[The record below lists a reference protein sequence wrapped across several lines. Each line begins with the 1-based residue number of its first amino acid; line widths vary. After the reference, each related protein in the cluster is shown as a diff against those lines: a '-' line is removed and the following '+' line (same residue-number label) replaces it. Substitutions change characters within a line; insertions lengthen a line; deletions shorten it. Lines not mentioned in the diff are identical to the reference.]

1 MHLISNKKV
10 LKKTSIQILF
20 VPLSYRIRISTSC
33 SNISINKYNQK
44 FCKMS
49 IKHHYLPQF
58 YLKGFVNKGEKLH
71 YCRKQY
77 ETYRDSST
85 AGIYYENNLNNI
97 DLGEYGQI
105 DLEKDFFFEKDNR
118 YALAFSDMRNK
129 YGYDIN
135 AMPFQTKADIVEFV
149 LGLYWRVPNGYSH
162 VKELIDN
169 DGLLTGDIHLY
180 NSKTNKYCKDE
191 DIPDI
196 VLDIKSKLENQKAF
210 MPLFYDENVRKH
222 DWQNLNDKFYIWE
235 TSKPMIIGDIPYIP
249 IKSECKRGKILE
261 EFIIPLDR
269 NHLLVYALNK
279 PTFFEEN
286 LYQAINLSIIDG
298 ASEKISCNDI
308 DFLKKEMQFAKNRIE
323 RLKVMGFKNVARY
336 LASFLHFQ
344 SDFKTYEDFVKWHT
358 EGRFTETS
366 TDYFS
371 SRGL

>member
-1 MHLISNKKV
+1 
-10 LKKTSIQILF
+10 
-20 VPLSYRIRISTSC
+20 
-33 SNISINKYNQK
+33 
-44 FCKMS
+44 
-49 IKHHYLPQF
+49 
-58 YLKGFVNKGEKLH
+58 
-71 YCRKQY
+71 
-77 ETYRDSST
+77 
-85 AGIYYENNLNNI
+85 
-97 DLGEYGQI
+97 
-105 DLEKDFFFEKDNR
+105 
-118 YALAFSDMRNK
+118 MRNK

-286 LYQAINLSIIDG
+286 LYHIINLSIIDG

-323 RLKVMGFKNVARY
+323 RLKDMGFKNVARY

-371 SRGL
+371 LRGL

>member
-1 MHLISNKKV
+1 
-10 LKKTSIQILF
+10 
-20 VPLSYRIRISTSC
+20 
-33 SNISINKYNQK
+33 
-44 FCKMS
+44 MS

-58 YLKGFVNKGEKLH
+58 YLKGFVNKDEKLH

-77 ETYRDSST
+77 ETYRDCST

-97 DLGEYGQI
+97 DFGEYGQI
-105 DLEKDFFFEKDNR
+105 DLENDFFLERDNR

-135 AMPFQTKADIVEFV
+135 AIPLQTKADIVEFV

-169 DGLLTGDIHLY
+169 EGLLTGDIHLY

-191 DIPDI
+191 DIPNI
-196 VLDIKSKLENQKAF
+196 ISDIKSKLENQKAF
-210 MPLFYDENVRKH
+210 MPLFYEENVRKH
-222 DWQNLNDKFYIWE
+222 DWQKLNDKFYIWE
-235 TSKPMIIGDIPYIP
+235 TNKPMIIGDIPFIP

-269 NHLLVYALNK
+269 NHLLVYALDK

-286 LYQAINLSIIDG
+286 LYHTINLSIIDG

-308 DFLKKEMQFAKNRIE
+308 DFLKNEMKFAKNRIE
-323 RLKVMGFKNVARY
+323 RLKIFGIENVSQY
-336 LASFLHFQ
+336 LTFFLLFQ
-344 SDFKTYEDFVKWHT
+344 SKFKTFEDFTKWHT
-358 EGRFTETS
+358 DRKFIEES
-366 TDYFS
+366 TAYFS
-371 SRGL
+371 LMGL

>member
-1 MHLISNKKV
+1 
-10 LKKTSIQILF
+10 
-20 VPLSYRIRISTSC
+20 
-33 SNISINKYNQK
+33 
-44 FCKMS
+44 MS

-58 YLKGFVNKGEKLH
+58 YLKGFVNKDEKLH

-97 DLGEYGQI
+97 DFGKYGQI

-135 AMPFQTKADIVEFV
+135 AMPLQTKADIVEFV
-149 LGLYWRVPNGYSH
+149 LGLYWRVPKGYSH
-162 VKELIDN
+162 VNELIDN
-169 DGLLTGDIHLY
+169 DGLLTGDLQLY

-196 VLDIKSKLENQKAF
+196 ISDIKSKIENQKAI
-210 MPLFYDENVRKH
+210 MPQFYVENVRKH
-222 DWQNLNDKFYIWE
+222 DWQMLNDKFYIWE

-269 NHLLVYALNK
+269 NHLLVYALDK

-308 DFLKKEMQFAKNRIE
+308 DFLKNEMKFAKNRIE
-323 RLKVMGFKNVARY
+323 RLKILGIENASQY
-336 LASFLHFQ
+336 LALFLRFQ
-344 SDFKTYEDFVKWHT
+344 SRFETFEDFTKWHSACN
-358 EGRFTETS
+358 FTNASKTFF
-366 TDYFS
+366 YLK
-371 SRGL
+371 GL